1 MGRQKPDGDK
11 CLLPAGRVSPARGGA
26 AEPTDL
32 AVGRLGLTG
41 PYTLNSAT
49 NTAPER
55 AVQSSGP
62 YQSVVMLQN
71 SLMPCPDSSRP

>member
-1 MGRQKPDGDK
+1 M
-11 CLLPAGRVSPARGGA
+11 PAGGPEPARGRA

-41 PYTLNSAT
+41 PYTLSPAT
-49 NTAPER
+49 KTAPER

-71 SLMPCPDSSRP
+71 SRMPCPDSSRP